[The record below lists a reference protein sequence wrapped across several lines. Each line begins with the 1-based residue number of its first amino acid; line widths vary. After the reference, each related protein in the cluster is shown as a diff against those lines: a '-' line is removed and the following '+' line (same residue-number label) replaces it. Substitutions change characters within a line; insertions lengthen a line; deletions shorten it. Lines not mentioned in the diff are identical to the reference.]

1 MNCQPSACIFIL
13 IPLLVLCPCVLIDGN
28 MADAEQ
34 TDELARARIIE
45 ETMTR
50 LEREMKEA
58 NDPEAVENS
67 PSAAHEGAMEILPL
81 RRSSPLI
88 FESRMDHLYL
98 ENLEDSEDFLDE
110 PEESGRLLK
119 ADLQI
124 LTGFRQDDF
133 DWNIA
138 ADLQGS
144 TPNILSELTWS
155 DLSMTQIKTK
165 GRLTFKDHFVLDGMA
180 AYADIYSGENQDS
193 DYSGNNRTS
202 EYSRSNNSS
211 DDGEAV
217 DLSAG
222 VGYKI
227 DLGRGPS
234 FVNVDRLW
242 LTALGGYSYHELN
255 LVMTDGF
262 QTIPATGAFA
272 GLHSSYE
279 AEWDGPWL
287 GAEFF
292 GKKDKLSGL
301 FRFEYH
307 WADYYGSAN
316 WNLRSDFQ
324 HPKSY
329 EHLAD
334 GRGLVFNL
342 GTAYH
347 FNDRWSLDFNADIQ
361 DWKTTKGIDRTFFST
376 GTVSETQLNE
386 VNWGSYALML
396 GTTCRF

>member
-1 MNCQPSACIFIL
+1 MFVFIL
-13 IPLLVLCPCVLIDGN
+13 LLVLCPCVLLDGN
-28 MADAEQ
+28 KAEAGQ
-34 TDELARARIIE
+34 TFDLARARIIE
-45 ETMTR
+45 ETMSR

-58 NDPEAVENS
+58 KDPEPVASS
-67 PSAAHEGAMEILPL
+67 PSAAQEDTTEIPALH
-81 RRSSPLI
+81 RSSPSV
-88 FESRMDHLYL
+88 FESRTDRFYL
-98 ENLEDSEDFLDE
+98 EGSEDSEDFLDG

-138 ADLQGS
+138 ADLQGG

-202 EYSRSNNSS
+202 EFSRSNNSS
-211 DDGEAV
+211 DDGEAM

-227 DLGRGPS
+227 YLGREPYLL
-234 FVNVDRLW
+234 NVDHLW
-242 LTALGGYSYHELN
+242 LTVLGGYSYHELN

-262 QTIPATGAFA
+262 QTIPATGAFT
-272 GLHSSYE
+272 GLHSSYW
-279 AEWDGPWL
+279 AEWDGPWFGTEL
-287 GAEFF
+287 F
-292 GKKDKLSGL
+292 GKKNKLSGL

-376 GTVSETQLNE
+376 GTISETQLNE
-386 VNWGSYALML
+386 VHWGSYAVMF